1 MAKIIAVL
9 SIITDLDLK
18 TDRISGQCLRE
29 FNAKCQTLCSMLN
42 LFFQSDK
49 LAECVKRTFHGK
61 PLWEYSLKILN
72 YCLL

>member
-29 FNAKCQTLCSMLN
+29 FNAKCLKLCN
-42 LFFQSDK
+42 LIFFFQSDK

>member
-29 FNAKCQTLCSMLN
+29 FNACKVSDTLSMLKI
-42 LFFQSDK
+42 FFSIRQIGRMRKENFSWQ
-49 LAECVKRTFHGK
+49 TFVG
-61 PLWEYSLKILN
+61 I
-72 YCLL
+72 